1 MRDKMVDIGELILS
15 SVLAT
20 IVNIFVGIA
29 LTSVLVEF
37 GLDNLVSTI
46 WMLLM
51 AGIPLEVLVALGIIK
66 NIS

>member
-1 MRDKMVDIGELILS
+1 MVDIGELILS

>member
-1 MRDKMVDIGELILS
+1 MVDIGELILS
-15 SVLAT
+15 SVLTT
-20 IVNIFVGIA
+20 IVNIFIGIA
-29 LTSVLVEF
+29 LTSILVEF

>member
-1 MRDKMVDIGELILS
+1 MVDIGELILS
-15 SVLAT
+15 SVLTT
-20 IVNIFVGIA
+20 IVNIFIGIA

-51 AGIPLEVLVALGIIK
+51 AGIPLEVLVALGLIK
-66 NIS
+66 NLS